1 MAACALVSPPLLRF
15 LDLVR
20 KELGSDDARIEL
32 GLRPPPEGA
41 IAADV
46 GRGFRVVATFDAS
59 APDPA
64 PLRARLES
72 LVASFAGTL
81 AALELPAGQ
90 SAPGG
95 SGGELQDALELL
107 AHRARAETALV
118 IDHASPEI
126 WGSSEPT
133 REPLAHVDD
142 ALLFA
147 RVISRLE
154 AASLS
159 LEEALGL
166 DDGALRARLADS
178 GLGAADVASLSRA
191 LGDVAELASGRSPTP
206 RHLRAARAIASARER
221 AEGAW
226 PHVFVR
232 AFATIYRLVL
242 VFEGPFSELHAEGAV
257 IRALPIIERLVT
269 SLPPRDPVA
278 TGAKVA
284 VLRRLRRV

>member
-1 MAACALVSPPLLRF
+1 MSQPLVRF
-15 LDLVR
+15 LELVQ
-20 KELGSDDARIEL
+20 KELGSDDARIEI

-46 GRGFRVVATFDAS
+46 GRGFRVVATFDA
-59 APDPA
+59 AAADPA

-81 AALELPAGQ
+81 AALELPSGQ
-90 SAPGG
+90 SVG
-95 SGGELQDALELL
+95 SGPGGELGDALELL

-126 WGSSEPT
+126 WGSSESG
-133 REPLAHVDD
+133 REPLARVDD
-142 ALLFA
+142 ALFFA
-147 RVISRLE
+147 RVVARLE
-154 AASLS
+154 AASIS
-159 LEEALGL
+159 LDEALAL
-166 DDGALRARLADS
+166 DDGALRARLADAH
-178 GLGAADVASLSRA
+178 LEAAAVASLSRA
-191 LGDVAELASGRSPTP
+191 VGDLVELTSSRPPSP
-206 RHLRAARAIASARER
+206 RHVRAARAIAAARER
-221 AEGAW
+221 SEGAW

-242 VFEGPFSELHAEGAV
+242 VFEGPFSELHAEGAA

-278 TGAKVA
+278 SGAKVA

>member
-1 MAACALVSPPLLRF
+1 MSPPLLRF

-46 GRGFRVVATFDAS
+46 GRGFRVVASFDA
-59 APDPA
+59 ATPDPA

-81 AALELPAGQ
+81 AALELPAAQG
-90 SAPGG
+90 PGG
-95 SGGELQDALELL
+95 SGGGELQDALELL

-126 WGSSEPT
+126 WGASEAL

-142 ALLFA
+142 ALAFA
-147 RVISRLE
+147 RVIARLE
-154 AASLS
+154 RASLS
-159 LEEALGL
+159 LEDALSL
-166 DDGALRARLADS
+166 DDGAVRARLADT
-178 GLGAADVASLSRA
+178 GLSAAEVAALSRA
-191 LGDVAELASGRSPTP
+191 IGELAELASGRAPTP
-206 RHLRAARAIASARER
+206 RQLRAARAIAAARER

-232 AFATIYRLVL
+232 SFATIYRLVL

-278 TGAKVA
+278 AGAKVA

>member
-1 MAACALVSPPLLRF
+1 MSPPLLRF
-15 LDLVR
+15 LELVK

-32 GLRPPPEGA
+32 ALRPPAEGT

-46 GRGFRVVATFDAS
+46 GRGFRVVATFDART
-59 APDPA
+59 PEPA
-64 PLRARLES
+64 PLRARLET

-81 AALELPAGQ
+81 AALELPTAETRG
-90 SAPGG
+90 AHG
-95 SGGELQDALELL
+95 GGELSDALELL

-126 WGSSEPT
+126 WGSSEG
-133 REPLAHVDD
+133 RDRLAGVDD

-147 RVISRLE
+147 KV
-154 AASLS
+154 AASLEPVS
-159 LEEALGL
+159 LSIDEAL
-166 DDGALRARLADS
+166 ALEDAELRKRLADS
-178 GLGAADVASLSRA
+178 GLGAAEVAALSRGV
-191 LGDVAELASGRSPTP
+191 GDVAELEMRGLSPQKV
-206 RHLRAARAIASARER
+206 RAARAIAAARER
-221 AEGAW
+221 ADGAW

-242 VFEGPFSELHAEGAV
+242 VFDGPFSELHAEGAV

-278 TGAKVA
+278 SGANVV

>member
-1 MAACALVSPPLLRF
+1 MSQPLLRF
-15 LDLVR
+15 LELVR

-32 GLRPPPEGA
+32 GLRAPPDRA

-46 GRGFRVVATFDAS
+46 GRGFRVVACFDGD

-81 AALELPAGQ
+81 AALELPVAQ
-90 SAPGG
+90 SPDGHG
-95 SGGELQDALELL
+95 GGELADALELL

-126 WGSSEPT
+126 WGSSEPG
-133 REPLAHVDD
+133 RD
-142 ALLFA
+142 AIGRVGDMLLVA
-147 RVISRLE
+147 RVAERLE

-159 LEEALGL
+159 LLDAVALE
-166 DDGALRARLADS
+166 DSALRAQLADA
-178 GLGAADVASLSRA
+178 GLEASAVAALSHA
-191 LGDVAELASGRSPTP
+191 VGDVAELDQRTLGGRQV
-206 RHLRAARAIASARER
+206 RAARAVAAARER

-242 VFEGPFSELHAEGAV
+242 VFEGPFSELHAEGAA
-257 IRALPIIERLVT
+257 IRALPVIERLVT